1 MSLGAPGGQGQD
13 RIQAIEGL
21 NRRFLIDG
29 KYGRVLRRIEIQT
42 DHVPLKPMRLQARP
56 LPRALDVVVMD
67 LQDPRELP
75 RTPMGTAVRRALL
88 RLGENPCLQRRS
100 AFEII
105 VNDRL
110 LAPNTPGTL
119 TAITP
124 DVEAFAREVL
134 GHDGVTITPH
144 HPDRRRR
151 CGVTVRSSHP
161 FELDVLTAA
170 AGAGT
175 RGYA

>member
-1 MSLGAPGGQGQD
+1 
-13 RIQAIEGL
+13 
-21 NRRFLIDG
+21 
-29 KYGRVLRRIEIQT
+29 
-42 DHVPLKPMRLQARP
+42 
-56 LPRALDVVVMD
+56 
-67 LQDPRELP
+67 
-75 RTPMGTAVRRALL
+75 MGTAVRRALL

-151 CGVTVRSSHP
+151 
-161 FELDVLTAA
+161 
-170 AGAGT
+170 
-175 RGYA
+175 